1 MRPKVFVSTAA
12 AFLVATSSYAA
23 RFSVWVPSWDTNALT
38 SMQLHAGLLDETNPG
53 WYSLD
58 AGGAIVKNYKAE
70 DPTMRAALTGT
81 RLVPTI
87 KNYVN
92 GAFNAGVVVNLIAT
106 GESRESHAEALR
118 QLAVSSALDGI
129 DVDYEA
135 LPQSAKANFSAFVA
149 LLAQK
154 LHASNK
160 TLSVTVD
167 AKTSDTNTWDGPGG
181 LDYGAIGTAA
191 DSVKVMAY
199 DKHYPGGAA
208 GAITPLDWLD
218 AIATYAETH
227 VPAAK
232 VMIALPWYGYDWTGT
247 SATSVTYAG
256 GMQSAATLGVTPSRD
271 VNGELTY
278 ASAGHVVYFQDAES
292 YARKVD
298 AVLAKHSTIGGFAN
312 WRAGAEDPA
321 TWTKIASM
329 RNGGTSGATP
339 APKPPTPA
347 RTRPA
352 RH

>member
-1 MRPKVFVSTAA
+1 
-12 AFLVATSSYAA
+12 L
-23 RFSVWVPSWDTNALT
+23 
-38 SMQLHAGLLDETNPG
+38 
-53 WYSLD
+53 
-58 AGGAIVKNYKAE
+58 
-70 DPTMRAALTGT
+70 
-81 RLVPTI
+81 PTI

-92 GAFNAGVVVNLIAT
+92 GSFNATVVVNLIAT
-106 GESRESHAEALR
+106 AESRETHAEALR
-118 QLAVSSALDGI
+118 QLVVMNALDGI
-129 DVDYEA
+129 DIDYES
-135 LPQSAKANFSAFVA
+135 LPQSAKSNFSAFIT

-160 TLSVTVD
+160 KLSVTLG
-167 AKTSDTNTWDGPGG
+167 AKTSDTQTWDGPGG
-181 LDYGAIGTAA
+181 NDWSAIGSVA

-218 AIATYAETH
+218 AVATYAESH

-232 VMIALPWYGYDWTGT
+232 VMIGLPWYGYDWVGT
-247 SATSVTYAG
+247 SASSVTYASG
-256 GMQSAATLGVTPSRD
+256 TQAAANLGVTPSRD
-271 VNGELTY
+271 ANGELTF
-278 ASAGHVVYFQDAES
+278 AAAGHVVYFQDAES

-298 AVLAKHSTIGGFAN
+298 ALLAKHPGIGGFAH

-321 TWTKIASM
+321 TWTKISSL

-339 APKPPTPA
+339 APKPPAPA